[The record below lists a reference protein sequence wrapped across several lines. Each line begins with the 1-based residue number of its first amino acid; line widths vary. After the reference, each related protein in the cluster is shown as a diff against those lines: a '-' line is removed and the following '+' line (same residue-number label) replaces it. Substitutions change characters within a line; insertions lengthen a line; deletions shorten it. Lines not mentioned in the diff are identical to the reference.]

1 MARLRNVRAHAS
13 HGEPSGLTRSASMA
27 PAPGAYGSA
36 TNVPGSGTIRTSP
49 TGPIP
54 ATGCSWSSMDIAII
68 ATVCPMP
75 LAMRSRSRPVPDALP
90 RMIPP

>member
-1 MARLRNVRAHAS
+1 MS
-13 HGEPSGLTRSASMA
+13 
-27 PAPGAYGSA
+27 
-36 TNVPGSGTIRTSP
+36 GSGTILTSP

-75 LAMRSRSRPVPDALP
+75 LATRSRSRAVPVAFP
-90 RMIPP
+90 RIIPP

>member
-1 MARLRNVRAHAS
+1 MS
-13 HGEPSGLTRSASMA
+13 
-27 PAPGAYGSA
+27 
-36 TNVPGSGTIRTSP
+36 GSGTIRTSP

-54 ATGCSWSSMDIAII
+54 ATGCSWSSMDMAII

-90 RMIPP
+90 RMIPPWSAYRKRTRRICSWLVRPTTVSIAPSVMAHG

>member
-1 MARLRNVRAHAS
+1 VS
-13 HGEPSGLTRSASMA
+13 
-27 PAPGAYGSA
+27 
-36 TNVPGSGTIRTSP
+36 GSGTILTSP

-54 ATGCSWSSMDIAII
+54 ATGCSWSSMDIAIM

-75 LAMRSRSRPVPDALP
+75 LAMRSRSREVPAALP